1 MGTHGDALTKY
12 RILPPKG
19 QVRGSNPL
27 WDTTSKLY
35 SYSSNQ
41 NMPLQLLFNTHKLN
55 HLSIQEMHDAF
66 ISHRNALLRSNK
78 IKSIAFSLF
87 CCHVA
92 LLKASHFANTPAY
105 QTITASLDRH
115 LKTLDEFVNRE
126 PINNSIE
133 NKRLV
138 LEQINYSLKLWHDAF
153 RAATAKTQRDGCKK
167 AFTSCKA
174 KCKNLK
180 SDKQSGCRKLC
191 REARDSCNK

>member
-1 MGTHGDALTKY
+1 
-12 RILPPKG
+12 
-19 QVRGSNPL
+19 
-27 WDTTSKLY
+27 
-35 SYSSNQ
+35 
-41 NMPLQLLFNTHKLN
+41 MPLQLLFNTHKLN

-153 RAATAKTQRDGCKK
+153 RAATAENPNNDTY
-167 AFTSCKA
+167 AES
-174 KCKNLK
+174 
-180 SDKQSGCRKLC
+180 
-191 REARDSCNK
+191 EARKVCLQISKVVENIQVTLDNRAHSNEISAELPPQSDIMLRESDTENNSLSRRALTASQ